1 MMNNATM
8 PVLEESKE
16 LLLTHE
22 GTPLFQRPS
31 IAAVPVTDEDEESM
45 DELFEDD
52 DFEENEIPESPSI

>member
-1 MMNNATM
+1 MNNATM

-16 LLLTHE
+16 LLLTNE

-31 IAAVPVTDEDEESM
+31 IAAVPATDENEAST